1 MPCCGVVVRPM
12 PCLCLRMPGRLHARE
27 RFSLLTHA
35 LRSCYAQ
42 LFFELVHNR
51 LAFRGDNMAQLQ
63 VRILRGSHQAF
74 PSSTSS
80 RVRTAV
86 KRMLTVDVSE
96 RPSAERVTRALALN
110 FGLEQGSSGQVVLPV
125 AK

>member
-1 MPCCGVVVRPM
+1 MAPELVKKTSYFGPPVDVW
-12 PCLCLRMPGRLHARE
+12 
-27 RFSLLTHA
+27 A
-35 LRSCYAQ
+35 LGT